1 MLDLHDF
8 KIKASYAERILSFEK
23 LANRKVDIHICT
35 PKSRTSA
42 IFSSEDLN
50 NCMSNTR
57 KSTFICKQREIKL
70 YHNNPNDCKSNILPK
85 VLAFELSR
93 QKYIVE
99 KNAGETRMVCNST
112 VYKIFHINSTA
123 IIDLPPNCHLEN
135 LNFFIDIERNQET
148 ANSTI
153 NEILPLVKNIDPNEF
168 NHPFM
173 SNLTEL
179 NSRLLNVNKQQA
191 HNQNKLSNFSADFS
205 AKLENVKKAHE
216 QTKLDLDKANQN
228 KAPEVH
234 MGLSIGM
241 IISVFIGLVILLIL
255 CKLNACA
262 QAIPINEH

>member
-1 MLDLHDF
+1 
-8 KIKASYAERILSFEK
+8 
-23 LANRKVDIHICT
+23 
-35 PKSRTSA
+35 
-42 IFSSEDLN
+42 
-50 NCMSNTR
+50 
-57 KSTFICKQREIKL
+57 
-70 YHNNPNDCKSNILPK
+70 
-85 VLAFELSR
+85 
-93 QKYIVE
+93 
-99 KNAGETRMVCNST
+99 
-112 VYKIFHINSTA
+112 
-123 IIDLPPNCHLEN
+123 
-135 LNFFIDIERNQET
+135 
-148 ANSTI
+148 
-153 NEILPLVKNIDPNEF
+153 
-168 NHPFM
+168 M